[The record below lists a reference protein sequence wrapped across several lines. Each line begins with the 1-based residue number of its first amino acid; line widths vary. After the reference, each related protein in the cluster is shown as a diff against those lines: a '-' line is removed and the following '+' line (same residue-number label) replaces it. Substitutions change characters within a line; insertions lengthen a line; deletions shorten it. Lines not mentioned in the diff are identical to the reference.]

1 MSCLRLCSAS
11 TKHGHLGRKLA
22 APRSLQLL
30 LDVWELDLGVE
41 WGARL
46 RGFSKVFANSP
57 RLLCTALRLGMEP
70 SAF

>member
-1 MSCLRLCSAS
+1 MSCLRLCSVS

-30 LDVWELDLGVE
+30 LDVGELDLGAE

-46 RGFSKVFANSP
+46 RGFSKAFANSP
-57 RLLCTALRLGMEP
+57 RLLCAALCLGMEP